1 MMSSDDKV
9 LKNNIAE
16 TAEVEPSTANKE
28 GGQHLLERNIQL
40 NQVATMRQA
49 FVNLDDVQE
58 VQRHEHSKLQFAN
71 DLQADAK
78 QSELEGFDHLTEIFY
93 GEYYLLIQNAYIK
106 LIESYQAYAGKDVDL
121 SRIERTYIFAA
132 QAHANQKR
140 LTGEPYIIHPLSVAE
155 ILTGLEVDEATI
167 CAALLHDT
175 VEDTGWSL
183 ADITEKFGS
192 EIALLVDGVTKLGK
206 MTYSSK
212 EELQAENFRKLF
224 LAMAQDIRVVLIKLA
239 DRLHN
244 MRTLKSQ
251 RGEKQERISQ
261 ETLDIYAP
269 LADRLGV
276 YKWKWE
282 LEDLCLLYLDRD
294 AYYELVG
301 AITQK
306 RAERER
312 YLDEVIEHLAKLI
325 GEMNIKCEID
335 GRPKHFYSIYRK
347 MRNKGKHLDQ
357 IYDLFA
363 CRVIVDTVADCYS
376 VLGLVH
382 KTYTPIPG
390 RFKDYI
396 AMPKP
401 NMYQSLHTTVLGPK
415 GYPFEVQIRTFA
427 MHRTA
432 EYGIAAHWKYK
443 AGITDKE
450 ASLEADND
458 LPWLKNLVEWQKDF
472 RDSKEYMDSL
482 KTGLVIDEVFVI
494 TPRGDVIG
502 LPSGSIP
509 IDLAYTIHSGVGNH
523 MYGAKV
529 NGKIVPLTYE
539 LQNGDI
545 VEILTS
551 DKIHGPSRD
560 WLNIVKSSTARN
572 KITHWFK
579 QELRTE
585 NIARGKSALDKEV
598 KKIGFSPLQ
607 LSKSE
612 YADAILKRYSFK
624 SMEDL
629 YAAIGDG
636 TSGLTAAKIAPR
648 LRDSYLRSLS
658 APELEE
664 LGYYIN
670 RYGNLIYNP
679 IAVQLK
685 EEADSGNFQIP
696 PEAVKKKRAQNELG
710 IEVKDIDNCKV
721 NLSRCC
727 SPVPGDNI
735 IGYITRGRGVTVHRQ
750 DCSNIRSILEKSSA
764 NANEAE
770 RASRLIE
777 VNWNIAERK
786 TIYPVALKIMAHDRR
801 HLFGDISNALADE
814 KINIVSGSMNSVKD
828 VTAVLALTI
837 EISSQ
842 EQYNR
847 IIGRLKA
854 IPDVIDVKR
863 DH

>member
-1 MMSSDDKV
+1 MVNEHTTDDKNDNAKSKEANDSLLLPINEHQPLV
-9 LKNNIAE
+9 RGEEPVQSKQAVSLTNAH
-16 TAEVEPSTANKE
+16 EVT
-28 GGQHLLERNIQL
+28 
-40 NQVATMRQA
+40 
-49 FVNLDDVQE
+49 
-58 VQRHEHSKLQFAN
+58 RHEHSKLQVEEE
-71 DLQADAK
+71 ADATK
-78 QSELEGFDHLTEIFY
+78 HETGVDPLTQVYYGQYLE
-93 GEYYLLIQNAYIK
+93 LIQSAYIK
-106 LIESYQAYAGKDVDL
+106 LIEAYQGYASKEADL
-121 SRIERTYIFAA
+121 SLIEKAYIFAA
-132 QAHANQKR
+132 QAHGKQKR
-140 LTGEPYIIHPLSVAE
+140 LTGEPYLIHPLTVAQ
-155 ILTGLEVDEATI
+155 ILTGIEADEITI

-175 VEDTGWSL
+175 VEDTGRSL
-183 ADITEKFGS
+183 QDIAETFGT
-192 EIALLVDGVTKLGK
+192 EIAKLVDGVTKLGK
-206 MTYSSK
+206 MSYESK
-212 EELQAENFRKLF
+212 EDLQAENFRKLF
-224 LAMAQDIRVVLIKLA
+224 LAMAEDIRVVLIKLA

-251 RGEKQERISQ
+251 RDYKQERISR

-276 YKWKWE
+276 YMWKWE

-312 YLDEVIEHLAKLI
+312 YLQEIIQQLQVLI

-347 MRNKGKHLDQ
+347 MKNKGKNLDQ

-376 VLGLVH
+376 ILGLVH

-401 NMYQSLHTTVLGPK
+401 NMYQSLHTTVVGPK

-443 AGITDKE
+443 AGIIDKSS
-450 ASLEADND
+450 SLEADNN
-458 LPWLKNLVEWQKDF
+458 LPWLKNLVEWQKDYSN
-472 RDSKEYMDSL
+472 SKDYMDSL
-482 KTGLVIDEVFVI
+482 KTGLIVEEVFVI
-494 TPRGDVIG
+494 TPRGDVIS
-502 LPSGSIP
+502 LPQGAIP
-509 IDLAYTIHSGVGNH
+509 IDLAYAIHSGVGNH

-551 DKIHGPSRD
+551 DKIQGPSRD
-560 WLNIVKSSTARN
+560 WLNLVKSSTARN

-579 QELRTE
+579 KELRDE
-585 NIARGKSALDKEV
+585 NIQRGRQLLEKEI
-598 KKIGFSPLQ
+598 KKIGFSSL
-607 LSKSE
+607 LLVKSE
-612 YADAILKRYSFK
+612 YADAILKRYS
-624 SMEDL
+624 MRNLDDI
-629 YAAIGDG
+629 YAAIGDS
-636 TSGLTAAKIAPR
+636 TSGMTATKVAPK
-648 LRDSYLRSLS
+648 LRDAYLRSLS
-658 APELEE
+658 SLELEE

-670 RYGNLIYNP
+670 RYGNLVYNP
-679 IAVQLK
+679 LTEQMKDEPDNSQTSAFTLNNK
-685 EEADSGNFQIP
+685 EQ
-696 PEAVKKKRAQNELG
+696 VKHRHSSNDLG

-721 NLSRCC
+721 SLSRCC
-727 SPVPGDNI
+727 SPVPGDLI
-735 IGYITRGRGVTVHRQ
+735 IGYITRGRGVMVHRQ
-750 DCSNIRSILEKSSA
+750 DCSNIRSILEKSASSVI
-764 NANEAE
+764 EAE
-770 RASRLIE
+770 KASRLIE
-777 VNWNIAERK
+777 VNWNVAMRK
-786 TIYPVALKIMAHDRR
+786 GNYPVALKIMAHDRW

-814 KINIVSGSMNSVKD
+814 KINIISGSMNSVKD
-828 VTAVLALTI
+828 VTAALDITI
-837 EISSQ
+837 EVCSQ

-847 IIGRLKA
+847 VVGRLKA
-854 IPDVIDVKR
+854 IPDVISVNR
-863 DH
+863 AN

>member
-1 MMSSDDKV
+1 MMKKDKT
-9 LKNNIAE
+9 E
-16 TAEVEPSTANKE
+16 
-28 GGQHLLERNIQL
+28 QEREQ
-40 NQVATMRQA
+40 
-49 FVNLDDVQE
+49 VQE
-58 VQRHEHSKLQFAN
+58 QGQDIERPLPQADSLKSEHMHEVSRHEHSKIQLDDVAVSHDSGVDPLTGVYYGQY
-71 DLQADAK
+71 
-78 QSELEGFDHLTEIFY
+78 LE
-93 GEYYLLIQNAYIK
+93 LIQSAYIN
-106 LIESYQAYAGKDVDL
+106 LIEEYREYAGKDADL
-121 SRIERTYIFAA
+121 STIEKAYIFAA
-132 QAHANQKR
+132 RAHGNQKR
-140 LTGEPYIIHPLSVAE
+140 LTGEPYLIHPLTVAQ
-155 ILTGLEVDEATI
+155 ILTGIEADETTI

-175 VEDTGWSL
+175 VEDTGRSL
-183 ADITEKFGS
+183 QDIAENFGS
-192 EIALLVDGVTKLGK
+192 EIAKLVDGVTKLGK
-206 MTYSSK
+206 MSYESK
-212 EELQAENFRKLF
+212 EDLQAENFRKLF
-224 LAMAQDIRVVLIKLA
+224 LAMAEDIRVVLIKLA

-251 RGEKQERISQ
+251 RDYKQERISR

-276 YKWKWE
+276 YMWKWE

-312 YLDEVIEHLAKLI
+312 YLDEIIKHLKKLI

-347 MRNKGKHLDQ
+347 MKTKGKNMDQ

-401 NMYQSLHTTVLGPK
+401 NMYQSLHTTVVGPK

-443 AGITDKE
+443 AGITE
-450 ASLEADND
+450 EAASLEADNNM
-458 LPWLKNLVEWQKDF
+458 PWLKNLVEWQKDY
-472 RDSKEYMDSL
+472 SNKEYMDSL
-482 KTGLVIDEVFVI
+482 KSGLIVEEVFVI
-494 TPRGDVIG
+494 TPRGDVIS
-502 LPSGSIP
+502 LPQGSIP
-509 IDLAYTIHSGVGNH
+509 IDLAYAIHSGVGNH

-551 DKIHGPSRD
+551 DKIQGPSRD

-579 QELRTE
+579 KELRDE
-585 NIARGKSALDKEV
+585 NIQRGKQLLEKEI

-607 LSKSE
+607 LVNPE
-612 YADAILKRYSFK
+612 YAEAMFKRYSLRN
-624 SMEDL
+624 MDDL
-629 YAAIGDG
+629 YASIGD
-636 TSGLTAAKIAPR
+636 TASGLTATKVAPK
-648 LRDSYLRSLS
+648 LRDAYLRSLS
-658 APELEE
+658 STQLEE

-679 IAVQLK
+679 IAKQIKDEVDPNNSSINLGK
-685 EEADSGNFQIP
+685 ETTKHKHSDND
-696 PEAVKKKRAQNELG
+696 LG
-710 IEVKDIDNCKV
+710 IEVKDIENCKV

-727 SPVPGDNI
+727 SPVPGDLI
-735 IGYITRGRGVTVHRQ
+735 IGYITRGRGVAVHRQ
-750 DCSNIRSILEKSSA
+750 DCTNIRSILEKSASSVL
-764 NANEAE
+764 EAE
-770 RASRLIE
+770 KASRLIE
-777 VNWNIAERK
+777 VSWNIAQRK
-786 TIYPVALKIMAHDRR
+786 GNYPVALKIMAHDRW

-814 KINIVSGSMNSVKD
+814 KINIISGSMNAVKD
-828 VTAVLALTI
+828 VTAVLDITI
-837 EISSQ
+837 EVSSQ

-847 IIGRLKA
+847 VIGRLKA
-854 IPDVIDVKR
+854 IPDVISVSRAK
-863 DH
+863 